1 MSHAHPHT
9 QIPRGVLLAAG
20 ALVAFSIVVAAVGR
34 LTGVGTVELPPGV
47 AVVERALRFED
58 DPLGGVRVLD
68 DHTGAGVEH
77 IVPGEDGFVRGVLRG
92 FARARRLHGVGTA
105 SPMVL
110 TRWADGRL
118 TLSDPSTGH
127 VVALEAFGPDNARA
141 FARLLP
147 ALRGGDAR
155 IDPISMYSQS
165 ASRRGEHHD
174 RHRHDG

>member
-9 QIPRGVLLAAG
+9 RIPRGVLLAAG
-20 ALVAFSIVVAAVGR
+20 ALVVFSIAAAAAGR
-34 LTGVGTVELPPGV
+34 LTGLGTVELPPGV

-58 DPLGGVRVLD
+58 DPLGGVRVID
-68 DHTGAGVEH
+68 ERTGAAVRH

-105 SPMVL
+105 PPMTL

-118 TLSDPSTGH
+118 TLGDPTTGH
-127 VVALEAFGPDNARA
+127 VVALEAFGPDNAGA

-147 ALRGGDAR
+147 ALRGTGDAR
-155 IDPISMYSQS
+155 AEAQS
-165 ASRRGEHHD
+165 THIQVGVSPRRTP
-174 RHRHDG
+174 

>member
-20 ALVAFSIVVAAVGR
+20 ALVAFSIVAAAAGR

-68 DHTGAGVEH
+68 DRTGAGVEH

-92 FARARRLHGVGTA
+92 FARARRLHGAGTA
-105 SPMVL
+105 PPMVL

-118 TLSDPSTGH
+118 TLSDPSTEH
-127 VVALEAFGPDNARA
+127 VVALEAFGPDNAGA

-147 ALRGGDAR
+147 ALSGSDAR
-155 IDPISMYSQS
+155 AEAQFTHTQYGVLP
-165 ASRRGEHHD
+165 RRTP
-174 RHRHDG
+174 